1 MEDML
6 VLSHS
11 IFHLNMKHFACCSM
25 SHFESSSASE
35 QGNENNEFPPFVV
48 SLRHNSPKYVSYEVT

>member
-1 MEDML
+1 
-6 VLSHS
+6 
-11 IFHLNMKHFACCSM
+11 MKHFACCSM